1 MNCNAD
7 INHYKEIK
15 MQNFKYSIIFMM
27 AFPFLI
33 GCSQANEKKNT
44 LKTDENGFVIL
55 SDTEIENLIKRSY
68 QYVALYNVNNKF
80 ALSQGGWNTLQAGT
94 KLKDHTMTDIA
105 RPNNDSFYS
114 SALFDLTGDPMILY
128 MPSFNSNYVSLMVTA
143 YDHYVDVPKASRNG
157 DFKKAEH
164 ILFYS
169 DRTQGYD
176 GQEVEG
182 VENIYKTT
190 GDYISAVFRIM
201 PHAADPERFKDI
213 VEEIGEIK
221 IMTFSE
227 FNGSEAIPAESVS
240 FPDVGQTDMDV
251 FENNLLEVMQF
262 VFNHISFDPEEEL
275 DQKLLEAYKP
285 LGIVPGKE
293 YNPEEVKIDGKKFR
307 EVAEQIQRESLGKWS
322 DPDLIKTLSP
332 KMFKTK
338 GLTDLETLVA
348 VSLAGP
354 IGLPME
360 EAMYPNVTTVDGEP
374 MNAMNDYVVK
384 MQKEDMPPAQAF
396 WSLTLYDKANG
407 FFIPNDSRKYSVGE
421 NAGFKLND
429 EGGIEIYVA
438 AEKPAGVPEE
448 NWLPLNRKDEEIDL
462 ILRVYVPDLERMK
475 TWQAPKAEK
484 L

>member
-1 MNCNAD
+1 MKN
-7 INHYKEIK
+7 YT
-15 MQNFKYSIIFMM
+15 FLLIFSL
-27 AFPFLI
+27 AFSFLI
-33 GCSQANEKKNT
+33 SCTQTTKST
-44 LKTDENGFVIL
+44 LDTDKNGFVVL
-55 SDTEIENLIKRSY
+55 SDAETENLVKRSY

-80 ALSQGGWNTLQAGT
+80 ALSQGGWNSLQSDT

-114 SALFDLTGDPMILY
+114 SALFDLTGEPMILY
-128 MPSFNSNYVSLMVTA
+128 IPSFNSNYVSLMVTA

-157 DFKKAEH
+157 DFKKPEH

-213 VEEIGEIK
+213 VEEIGSIK
-221 IMTFSE
+221 IMTLSE
-227 FNGSEAIPAESVS
+227 FNGSDAIPVDSVS
-240 FPDVGQTDMDV
+240 FPEVGQSDFDV

-262 VFNHISFDPEEEL
+262 VFNHISFDPEYEL

-285 LGIVPGKE
+285 LGIIPGKE

-307 EVAEQIQRESLGKWS
+307 AVAERIQKENLGKLS
-322 DPDLIKTLSP
+322 DPDLSKTMSP

-348 VSLAGP
+348 VSVIGP

-360 EAMYPNVTTVDGEP
+360 EAMYPNITTVDGEP
-374 MNAMNDYVVK
+374 MNAMHDYMVK

-429 EGGIEIYVA
+429 EGGIDIYVA

-448 NWLPLNRKDEEIDL
+448 NWLPLNRKDEDIDL
-462 ILRVYVPDLERMK
+462 ILRVYVADLEKMQS
-475 TWQAPKAEK
+475 WQAPKAEK